1 MVDNCTMPDKTT
13 TAGKIANKL
22 NWRIVLA
29 LSVPLAGAIVGAAV
43 YGCDLGIG
51 VSGFALTCE
60 EK

>member
-1 MVDNCTMPDKTT
+1 MPDKTT